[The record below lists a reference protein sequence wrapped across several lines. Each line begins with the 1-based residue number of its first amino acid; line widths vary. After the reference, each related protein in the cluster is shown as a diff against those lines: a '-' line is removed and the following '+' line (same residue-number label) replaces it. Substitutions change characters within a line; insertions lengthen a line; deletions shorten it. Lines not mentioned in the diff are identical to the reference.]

1 MKKFLWMLGAL
12 LLPAFLLAQTAN
24 TVLEGLVTEDATGEQ
39 LIGASV
45 RILKKKQLVQLVVTN
60 YEGRFRVALEP
71 GQYDLQI
78 TYSGFLPLE
87 ITHVNVLAG
96 KINKIDC
103 ALSSGM
109 TLQEVTIAAYKV
121 PLISQDK
128 TSSGYTLAS
137 DNITGK
143 KGRKNKRAKPPKTP
157 KQKIPK
163 NTLLAGRDTSHMDY
177 QRENYSLIVENSF
190 LESISNPVSTFS
202 IDVDGAAYSNVRR
215 YLNIGNKP
223 PKDAVRVE
231 EFVNYFDYDY
241 AGPGD
246 KTPFAIHVEHD
257 TCPWAP
263 EHRLLVI
270 GLQGKKMEL
279 ESLPPSNFVFLVDV
293 SGSMSD
299 PNKLPLVQSSL
310 NLLVEQLRPQDR
322 VALVVYAGAAGLV
335 LPSTPGTEK
344 ETIRNAIQRLQA
356 GGSTAGAEGIE
367 LAYQTAQENFMKKG
381 NNRVILCTDGDF
393 NVGISDE
400 SELVRFIEKKRESSV
415 FLSVLGFGTGNYQ
428 DSKMQQLADAGDGN
442 HAYID
447 KLSEAQKVLVEE
459 MGGNLFA
466 IAKDVKIQIEFNPN
480 QVAAYRLIG
489 YENRMLKREDFDN
502 DAKDAGELGAGHC
515 TTALYELIP
524 VGQEIPEQSVTEPLR
539 YQKTKL
545 SAQAKNDELML
556 LKVRYKKP
564 RFGATSKLIKM
575 TVPTYT
581 SPFVSNNFQMAAAAA
596 SFGMLLRSSEYK
608 GNATFDTALELA
620 RSAATRDPLGYRK
633 ELCGLIAKAK
643 KIYTD

>member
-1 MKKFLWMLGAL
+1 MLGSMM
-12 LLPAFLLAQTAN
+12 LPAFLLAQTAT
-24 TVLEGLVTEDATGEQ
+24 TVLEGIVTEAESGEQ

-45 RILKKKQLVQLVVTN
+45 RILKQKELVTLVISD
-60 YEGRFRVALEP
+60 YDGRFRVTLDP
-71 GQYDLQI
+71 GIYDLQI
-78 TYSGFLPLE
+78 TYTGYTPLE
-87 ITHVNVLAG
+87 ITNVNVVAG
-96 KINKIDC
+96 KINRIEC
-103 ALSSGM
+103 AVYSGI
-109 TLQEVTIAAYKV
+109 TLQEVQVATYMV
-121 PLISQDK
+121 PRIQQDK
-128 TSSGYTLAS
+128 TSGGYTLAS
-137 DNITGK
+137 EHNKGK
-143 KGRKNKRAKPPKTP
+143 KGRKPKRAKPPK
-157 KQKIPK
+157 QKVPR
-163 NTLLAGRDTSHMDY
+163 NTILTGRDTTLRDY
-177 QRENYSLIVENSF
+177 NRENYSLIVENPF
-190 LESISNPVSTFS
+190 LESITNPVSTFS

-215 YLNIGNKP
+215 YLNTGIMP
-223 PKDAVRVE
+223 PKDAIRVE

-241 AGPGD
+241 PLPGD

-270 GLQGKKMEL
+270 GLQGRKVDL

-293 SGSMSD
+293 SGSMND
-299 PNKLPLVQSSL
+299 PRKLPLVQTSL
-310 NLLVEQLRPQDR
+310 DLLVAQLRPEDR

-335 LPSTPGTEK
+335 LPSTPGTDK
-344 ETIRNAIQRLQA
+344 ETIRKAIYRLQA

-367 LAYQTAQENFMKKG
+367 LAYQVAQENFMKKG

-415 FLSVLGFGTGNYQ
+415 FLSILGFGTDNYQ

-447 KLSEAQKVLVEE
+447 QLSEAHKVLVQE

-466 IAKDVKIQIEFNPN
+466 IAKDVKIQIEFNPT

-524 VGQEIPEQSVTEPLR
+524 VGQEIPEQSANEPLR

-545 SAQAKNDELML
+545 TAQAKNDELML

-564 RFGATSKLIKM
+564 RFGATSKLIRM
-575 TVPTYT
+575 TAPTYT

-596 SFGMLLRSSEYK
+596 SFAMLLRSSEYK

-620 RSAATRDPLGYRK
+620 RSAATKDPQGYRK
-633 ELCGLIAKAK
+633 ELCGLILKAK
-643 KIYTD
+643 RLYGD

>member
-1 MKKFLWMLGAL
+1 MLGAL
-12 LLPAFLLAQTAN
+12 LLPAFLLAQTAT
-24 TVLEGLVTEDATGEQ
+24 TVLEGIVTEAESGEQ

-45 RILKKKQLVQLVVTN
+45 RILQHNELVRLVISDFD
-60 YEGRFRVALEP
+60 GRFRVTLDP
-71 GQYDLQI
+71 GKYDLHI
-78 TYSGFLPLE
+78 TYTGFVPLE
-87 ITHVNVLAG
+87 ITNVIVLAG
-96 KINKIDC
+96 KINNIEC
-103 ALSSGM
+103 AVYSGI
-109 TLQEVTIAAYKV
+109 TLQEVQVAAYKV

-128 TSSGYTLAS
+128 TSGGYTLAS
-137 DNITGK
+137 ESNKGK
-143 KGRKNKRAKPPKTP
+143 KGRKPKRTKTP
-157 KQKIPK
+157 KQKVPR
-163 NTLLAGRDTSHMDY
+163 NTILTERDTTRRDY
-177 QRENYSLIVENSF
+177 NRESYSLIVENPF
-190 LESISNPVSTFS
+190 LRSIDNPVSTFS
-202 IDVDGAAYSNVRR
+202 VDVDGAAYSNVRR
-215 YLNIGNKP
+215 FLNQGTMP

-241 AGPGD
+241 PQPGD

-270 GLQGKKMEL
+270 GLQGRKVDL

-293 SGSMSD
+293 SGSMNE
-299 PNKLPLVQSSL
+299 PNKLPLVQTSL
-310 NLLVEQLRPQDR
+310 DLLVAQLRPEDR

-335 LPSTPGTEK
+335 LPSTPGTDK
-344 ETIRNAIQRLQA
+344 ETIRKAIYRLQA

-367 LAYQTAQENFMKKG
+367 LAYQVAQENFLKKG

-400 SELVRFIEKKRESSV
+400 SELLRFIEKKRESSV
-415 FLSVLGFGTGNYQ
+415 FLSILGFGTDNYQ

-447 KLSEAQKVLVEE
+447 QLSEAHKVLVQE

-466 IAKDVKIQIEFNPN
+466 IAKDVKIQIEFNPTK
-480 QVAAYRLIG
+480 VAAYRLIG

-524 VGQEIPEQSVTEPLR
+524 VGQEIPEQSANEPLR

-545 SAQAKNDELML
+545 TAQAKNDELML

-564 RFGATSKLIKM
+564 RFGATSKLIRM

-596 SFGMLLRSSEYK
+596 SFGMLLRASEYK
-608 GNATFDTALELA
+608 GNATFNTALELA

-633 ELCGLIAKAK
+633 DLCGLIMKAK
-643 KIYTD
+643 RIYGD